1 MRLLSIDT
9 DSVTVVDGRAC
20 YTADVTFTV
29 GVEEM
34 KSGVIWILL
43 SHVKKLDTGKSDYP
57 PKESSLTVSHFHY
70 TIDKK
75 VAAKIVFAHP
85 YDLYISC

>member
-1 MRLLSIDT
+1 MYHIIINLNMMRLLSIDT

-20 YTADVTFTV
+20 YTADFTFNI

-34 KSGVIWILL
+34 KSGVVWILL

-57 PKESSLTVSHFHY
+57 PKESSFIVYLFHLL
-70 TIDKK
+70 IDKK
-75 VAAKIVFAHP
+75 VAA
-85 YDLYISC
+85 